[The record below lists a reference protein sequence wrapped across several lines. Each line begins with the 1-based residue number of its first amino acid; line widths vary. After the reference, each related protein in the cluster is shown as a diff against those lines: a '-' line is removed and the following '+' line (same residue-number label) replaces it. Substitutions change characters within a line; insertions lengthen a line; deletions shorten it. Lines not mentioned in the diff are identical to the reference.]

1 MWDLLVFLFG
11 RGGCYELVTFRFLD
25 LGLCEFVGCYEV
37 VSFQLLSAVV
47 VYHGYVGCGGMA
59 VDFDDLFC
67 MTLIPPR
74 GALRLFA
81 PSCALR
87 PCAHSRC

>member
-1 MWDLLVFLFG
+1 MDIWIWDFVGFVVVVFSFG
-11 RGGCYELVTFRFLD
+11 RGGCYELVI
-25 LGLCEFVGCYEV
+25 
-37 VSFQLLSAVV
+37 FQLLSAVV

-74 GALRLFA
+74 RALRLFA